1 MVLERV
7 TSKFKRRKISKCAE
21 VPLKRNDSV
30 ALRKD
35 LDTWLT
41 GRTCWNHEDW
51 MGLLTDLRTKGY
63 SDLIDTPKGQE
74 LIGLYLENNK
84 GQTENCS

>member
-7 TSKFKRRKISKCAE
+7 TSKFMRRKVAKCAE
-21 VPLKRNDSV
+21 IPLKRNDAQ

-35 LDTWLT
+35 LDGWLV

-51 MGLLTDLRTKGY
+51 LNLLGDLRQKGY
-63 SDLIDTPKGQE
+63 SDLIETPKGQE
-74 LIGLYLENNK
+74 LMGLYLENNK
-84 GQTENCS
+84 GQASN